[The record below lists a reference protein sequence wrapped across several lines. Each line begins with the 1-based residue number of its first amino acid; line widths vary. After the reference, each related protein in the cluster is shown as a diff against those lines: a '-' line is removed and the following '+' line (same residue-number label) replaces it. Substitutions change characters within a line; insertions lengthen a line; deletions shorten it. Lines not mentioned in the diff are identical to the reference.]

1 MELDELIFGKI
12 VKYFKRKRKIEI
24 LENPNTIFLKDI
36 KSRLIIVSRAFTGQ
50 PIDVFFAEKEG
61 GFKNN
66 NFFLPEYFNAFDSK
80 EKNLDFYFFR
90 TLFLCIQKR
99 LEINLTNHPIFT
111 DDLKNKILVQ
121 LFQEFPQLESVYNDL
136 VSYYVEKNK
145 NSNVDFSM
153 IYGKFMLDEVEIND
167 NNELNTNTQTNNKKG
182 VDPKTTLKVRAV
194 EEIQSLQVDKQQ
206 QEDYVMLHN
215 FEKVETAE
223 EFNGSWRDFDGS
235 DDLKDHENALEEL
248 KMKFTVR
255 VDEETHSVYQS
266 DFIENTTVSESGS
279 YDDKGFCLFYD
290 EWDFSKNMYKENYC
304 KLYPVS
310 LNKVDSNYYK
320 STISK
325 NTILLN
331 DIKKTVV
338 SINNRWKQVRKQTN
352 GAEIDIDAATD
363 LYIDLY
369 NKKTPN
375 EQIYFS
381 NRKLEKDISIV
392 ILLDLSLSSDSYAAG
407 NKIIDVEKQ
416 VSILFGEL
424 LNEFQVDFAIDG
436 FYSKTRNHT
445 SYITLKEFNESWNVS
460 KIKIGA
466 VEPKG
471 YTRIGTAL
479 RHATARLNT
488 RDSKNKW
495 IVLISD
501 GKPNDYDKYE
511 GKYGIQDIKKA
522 LNEAKNNQVN
532 SFAFAI
538 EAQAKYYLPLMFGQ
552 NNFQILTSTPE
563 LLKGLV
569 KLFTKIKQV

>member
-167 NNELNTNTQTNNKKG
+167 NNELNTNTQTNDKKG

>member
-111 DDLKNKILVQ
+111 DDLKNKILTQ